1 MGIYGRPEG
10 AGEGLC
16 ARGRVFRYYALVYP
30 VEYTLR
36 YSTG

>member
-1 MGIYGRPEG
+1 MCRVES
-10 AGEGLC
+10 
-16 ARGRVFRYYALVYP
+16 ARRRVFRYYALVHP